1 MTKPERLVL
10 KHATG
15 WFAAGW
21 EFGDAMMLLSDAGF
35 KLFAWICLNADRH
48 SGRIR
53 LPVDEIARHLR
64 REPGWVEAG
73 WRELER
79 SGLCRQVGDGWTE
92 VSDRF
97 WPYEKQARAGA
108 GGYVEQVRRLLCAPA
123 CVRCRFTAA
132 DEKLARELERRGVTV
147 AQIERAIL
155 LGCSRKY
162 ASMLANPAAWTPI
175 ASLSYFTAL
184 IDEVCRTGTPESYWA
199 YVARTAAEM
208 ERLWSSKARE
218 VREQGGTPKP

>member
-35 KLFAWICLNADRH
+35 KLFAWICMNADRH

-53 LPVDEIARHLR
+53 LPADEIARHLR

-73 WRELER
+73 WQELER

-108 GGYVEQVRRLLCAPA
+108 VGGRPSVEYLRGAP
-123 CVRCRFTAA
+123 
-132 DEKLARELERRGVTV
+132 
-147 AQIERAIL
+147 
-155 LGCSRKY
+155 S
-162 ASMLANPAAWTPI
+162 P
-175 ASLSYFTAL
+175 
-184 IDEVCRTGTPESYWA
+184 
-199 YVARTAAEM
+199 
-208 ERLWSSKARE
+208 
-218 VREQGGTPKP
+218 